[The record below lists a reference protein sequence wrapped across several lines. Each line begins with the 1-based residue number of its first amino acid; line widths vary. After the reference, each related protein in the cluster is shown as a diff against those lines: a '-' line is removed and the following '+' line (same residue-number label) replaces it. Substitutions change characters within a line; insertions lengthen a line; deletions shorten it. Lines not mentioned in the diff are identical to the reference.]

1 MTTCACAMIWPVKG
15 HIVKNGNHAAS
26 RSVGHTSG
34 VTSRCKNMRSTRH
47 VLSNITVS
55 PSGDDPQNIK
65 HNLANNVLGKP
76 L

>member
-15 HIVKNGNHAAS
+15 HI
-26 RSVGHTSG
+26 GHTSG